1 MNIEENDKK
10 PDKKY
15 RACYEDRKLQQYIKN
30 DNKCIK
36 ELNEIR
42 ENFVKIKE
50 WIYCISPEKYGSKF
64 IFRKN
69 NISDNSFYLLLELC
83 NYDLKTYLSINETL
97 DFYQYKSIMFQLIYG
112 MSCGSYFLN
121 FSHND
126 IKTENILIKYV
137 DYNRSYQI
145 DDIYYTISKDL
156 PIIKISD
163 FTFARFNDSSL
174 NDFSNII
181 QLLNDIY
188 NDKVG
193 PFLSINDYN
202 LSQHNSLIN
211 LFEYMIEFITTS
223 SNQSNQQISSFFI
236 SCLKNDFFDS
246 ITSDIPSSIS
256 STHYFSYND

>member
-1 MNIEENDKK
+1 MNE
-10 PDKKY
+10 
-15 RACYEDRKLQQYIKN
+15 L
-30 DNKCIK
+30 K
-36 ELNEIR
+36 E
-42 ENFVKIKE
+42 F
-50 WIYCISPEKYGSKF
+50 
-64 IFRKN
+64 
-69 NISDNSFYLLLELC
+69 C

-97 DFYQYKSIMFQLIYG
+97 DFYQYKYIMFQLIYG

-211 LFEYMIEFITTS
+211 LFEYMIEFILLHPI
-223 SNQSNQQISSFFI
+223 NLIHKFHLFSFPF
-236 SCLKNDFFDS
+236 LKIIFF
-246 ITSDIPSSIS
+246 
-256 STHYFSYND
+256 